1 MISAHD
7 FLTDPEAYRKA
18 LEDYRATGYVVLRNV
33 FTAAEIS
40 RIRDT
45 WTTIAEGRRQEGK
58 RPYTTLLMTH
68 LSNAGVADI
77 VRNRILLSCVEG
89 LLAGRVELIQS
100 QLMFGMP
107 GNKGFSPHQDNFYN
121 RAEPKGGIIA
131 AWLALEDVNEDNGCL
146 AVFPSSHLG
155 GLAKTRRD
163 WLYLLS
169 RAPDV
174 AKSLIRLT
182 SSKARTRPND
192 SGVIERYVYA
202 QVPDNAKAVAVTM
215 EEGSVVFM
223 HGDTIH
229 FSYPNR
235 TTDRFRRS
243 LLTNYVRVGTTFAA
257 GKLTGRV
264 PFDVYAA

>member
-1 MISAHD
+1 MVSAHK
-7 FLTDPEAYRKA
+7 FLTDPEARRQAVTEYR
-18 LEDYRATGYVVLRNV
+18 ETGYIVLREV
-33 FTAAEIS
+33 FAPAELSQMHHTWAAIGE
-40 RIRDT
+40 D
-45 WTTIAEGRRQEGK
+45 RQQQGK

-68 LSNAGVADI
+68 LSNSGVAEI
-77 VRNRILLSCVEG
+77 VRNRALLGCVEG
-89 LLAGRVELIQS
+89 LLDGRIELIQS
-100 QLMFGMP
+100 QLMFGIP

-121 RAEPKGGIIA
+121 RAEPKDGIIA
-131 AWLALEDVNEDNGCL
+131 AWIALENVDEENGCL
-146 AVFPSSHLG
+146 AVFPRSHLN

-182 SSKARTRPND
+182 SSKARTLPND

-202 QVPDNAKAVAVTM
+202 EAPDNAKAVAVTM

-229 FSYPNR
+229 YSYPNR